1 MYGQA
6 ESCAENKDTKRQDRT
21 KCIGP
26 VSILERATR
35 IELATSA
42 WEADVLPLNYTRI
55 NISINIRYY
64 TNFLYKSQVLK
75 PKKANYFPNSTLY
88 GWTQS
93 LYKDDIRPY
102 KGISTYVTYSRRQ
115 RGGGFS
121 LKHSNEYSINEL
133 TPCVPRFYNGSYGHE
148 PHTFVSDVYCRIYV
162 PVVMGTAFRTIPY
175 SNG

>member
-1 MYGQA
+1 MERITGI
-6 ESCAENKDTKRQDRT
+6 E
-21 KCIGP
+21 P
-26 VSILERATR
+26 V
-35 IELATSA
+35 TSA

-133 TPCVPRFYNGSYGHE
+133 TPCVPRFSRM
-148 PHTFVSDVYCRIYV
+148 TFHSHLGYFTHRRKLGFRILFLC
-162 PVVMGTAFRTIPY
+162 ASPY
-175 SNG
+175 LQLSMYLSLF